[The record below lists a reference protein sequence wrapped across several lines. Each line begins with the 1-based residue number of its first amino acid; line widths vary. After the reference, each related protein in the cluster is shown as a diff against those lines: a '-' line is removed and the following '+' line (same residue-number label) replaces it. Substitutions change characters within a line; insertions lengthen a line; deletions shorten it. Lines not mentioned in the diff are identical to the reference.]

1 MIAIVDYGMGN
12 LRSVEKGFE
21 RFGFAVKVTDNPK
34 DLAGAEKLVLPG
46 VGAFQDAMEGLR
58 QRNLIEPIKDG
69 IRSGKPFLGICLGLQ
84 LLFSKG
90 YEDGEHDGMDIIPG
104 KVVRFDFSK
113 DKANGKL
120 KIPHIG
126 WNQIS
131 ARHEPAPILKNVP
144 DNAYMYFVHSYYVC
158 PDDAAVIA
166 TETDY
171 GVRFTSMVWHK
182 NIFATQFHP
191 EKSQQWGL
199 TILKNFGDL

>member
-1 MIAIVDYGMGN
+1 MIAIIDYGMGN

-21 RFGFAVKVTDNPK
+21 RFGFTVKVADNPK
-34 DLAGAEKLVLPG
+34 DLKGAEKLVLPG

-58 QRNLIEPIKDG
+58 QRNLIEPIKG
-69 IRSGKPFLGICLGLQ
+69 WIRSGKPFLGICLGLQ

-90 YEDGEHDGMDIIPG
+90 YENGEHDGLDIIPG
-104 KVVRFDFSK
+104 KVIRFDFSE
-113 DKANGKL
+113 DKENGKL

-126 WNQIS
+126 WNQI
-131 ARHEPAPILKNVP
+131 RIRNEPAPILKNVP
-144 DNAYMYFVHSYYVC
+144 NNAYMYFVHSYYVC
-158 PDDAAVIA
+158 PDNDGVIA

-171 GVRFTSMVWHK
+171 GVRFTSMIWYK

>member
-21 RFGFAVKVTDNPK
+21 RFGFTVKVADNPK
-34 DLAGAEKLVLPG
+34 DLKGAEKLVLPG

-58 QRNLIEPIKDG
+58 QRNLIEPIKG
-69 IRSGKPFLGICLGLQ
+69 WIRSGKPFLGICLGLQ

-90 YEDGEHDGMDIIPG
+90 YENGEHDGLDIIPG
-104 KVVRFDFSK
+104 KVIRFDFSE
-113 DKANGKL
+113 DKENGKL

-126 WNQIS
+126 WNQI
-131 ARHEPAPILKNVP
+131 RIRNEPAPILKNVP
-144 DNAYMYFVHSYYVC
+144 NNAYMYFVHSYYVC
-158 PDDAAVIA
+158 PDNDGVIA

-171 GVRFTSMVWHK
+171 GVRFTSMIWYK